1 MTTMAMP
8 LSWSDNPAS
17 PLAEQM
23 CFVEEGPTTVVL
35 GTGKFSAGQVMPT
48 EGRSQYPM
56 REISIILEGEIETE
70 CEGETFLLKAGDV
83 VTIAPDQRQRS
94 TFTKDTRLVYIFYG
108 GSRAAG

>member
-1 MTTMAMP
+1 MAMP
-8 LSWSDNPAS
+8 LSWSDDPAM

-23 CFVEEGPTTVVL
+23 RFVDRAASTIVL
-35 GTGKFSAGQVMPT
+35 GTGRFQAGQVMPT

-83 VTIAPDQRQRS
+83 VTIAPNQQQRS
-94 TFTKDTRLVYIFYG
+94 RFTKDTKLVYVFFG
-108 GSRAAG
+108 GAESDGAA